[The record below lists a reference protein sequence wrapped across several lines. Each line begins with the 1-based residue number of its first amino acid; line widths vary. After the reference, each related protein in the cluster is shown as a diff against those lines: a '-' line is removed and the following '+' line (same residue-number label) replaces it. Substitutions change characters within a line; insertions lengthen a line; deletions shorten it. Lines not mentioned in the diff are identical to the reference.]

1 MVAIGW
7 IWKSIDVENDN
18 AQKLVEDYVK
28 FAHEIA
34 LWSIFVIFMI
44 FPVFLI
50 IFDKV
55 ELFGIR
61 SQLFEYSNSIRFLKS
76 NEYEYE

>member
-7 IWKSIDVENDN
+7 SWESIDVEVDN
-18 AQKLVEDYVK
+18 AQKLVEDHEK

-34 LWSIFVIFMI
+34 YEVWFQ
-44 FPVFLI
+44 VFLM
-50 IFDKV
+50 FFNKV

-61 SQLFEYSNSIRFLKS
+61 SQLFEYLNSIRLLKS

>member
-1 MVAIGW
+1 M
-7 IWKSIDVENDN
+7 
-18 AQKLVEDYVK
+18 
-28 FAHEIA
+28 F
-34 LWSIFVIFMI
+34 I

-55 ELFGIR
+55 ELFGIQ